1 MQTKDYEPSV
11 LREVIE
17 AQEQAH
23 LPSWSRPLT
32 DLLKKWVV
40 TGTVDAKATCLS
52 MDAACAAA
60 EALDGPDDRKKA
72 SRPRRYRAA
81 LWAGALESVFNHAE
95 DATRGAGELDLL
107 AQVLREQFHLQLSIG
122 AEQESAW
129 AAALAKCSELK
140 ANAELSEVRLGFGEA
155 QRPTTELFG
164 SLDSEQKKRKKK
176 SVDKKKKKTIAA
188 YEAKSLVQ
196 QVINETCNS
205 EESDVVSVPASPT
218 AAAEVDRML
227 SLQTAKPK
235 DGPRECSTTDPS
247 SSCTSSTEDGTDRKS
262 ARKVVYVV
270 NVDPL
275 VEEWRNQFYAALK
288 QQNASSALESF
299 LAHFKETLEQQPT
312 NGSAEWILLR
322 SHAEIAL
329 LCLRNAEWC
338 RHQLWKA
345 YSSGHPTCIDELLQQ
360 AEICL
365 HGFPSMVAKSWC
377 PRTGADVLG
386 YVAQSVPAKLL
397 GSLVRIVQ
405 GRPDFLRDVREKRN
419 AEHVSSG
426 DDDVSQGMI

>member
-1 MQTKDYEPSV
+1 
-11 LREVIE
+11 
-17 AQEQAH
+17 
-23 LPSWSRPLT
+23 
-32 DLLKKWVV
+32 
-40 TGTVDAKATCLS
+40 
-52 MDAACAAA
+52 
-60 EALDGPDDRKKA
+60 
-72 SRPRRYRAA
+72 
-81 LWAGALESVFNHAE
+81 
-95 DATRGAGELDLL
+95 
-107 AQVLREQFHLQLSIG
+107 LQLCPG
-122 AEQESAW
+122 AEQEAAWSA
-129 AAALAKCSELK
+129 AVAKCSELK
-140 ANAELSEVRLGFGEA
+140 ASAELSEVRLGFNEA

-176 SVDKKKKKTIAA
+176 SLDKKKKKTIAA

-262 ARKVVYVV
+262 GRKVVYVV
-270 NVDPL
+270 NVDPQ
-275 VEEWRNQFYAALK
+275 VEEWRDQLYSALK
-288 QQNASSALESF
+288 QQNASQALETF
-299 LAHFKETLEQQPT
+299 LVHFKETLEQQPA

-322 SHAEIAL
+322 SHAEIVL

-365 HGFPSMVAKSWC
+365 HGFPAMVAKSWC

-386 YVAQSVPAKLL
+386 YVAQSKPAKLL
-397 GSLVRIVQ
+397 GSLIRIVQ
-405 GRPDFLRDVREKRN
+405 GRPEFLCDMQKRN

-426 DDDVSQGMI
+426 DDDVISPMI